1 MTFLRPQIEIKED
14 DDDDKDLFVHA
25 ANQGQWSVYVSC
37 LTSIRTSTWT
47 KTMEFDSVCDES
59 FVLLENCWGAFHD
72 EIQENDEDG
81 KSNV

>member
-1 MTFLRPQIEIKED
+1 
-14 DDDDKDLFVHA
+14 
-25 ANQGQWSVYVSC
+25 
-37 LTSIRTSTWT
+37 
-47 KTMEFDSVCDES
+47 MEFDSVCDES